1 MVPILDNKK
10 SLVPIFY
17 NSIEVKIEK
26 RIRKILGNGRIKKN
40 KTVVNLS
47 PLLRNYLNS
56 LIYNNNTS
64 LKSIIIASPGRLNLL
79 VRWMKIFNPQFL
91 DKDNEDSIILY
102 NIFVEHGYDIIDKFS
117 FVNNLKIDTCVYCNR
132 NYIFS
137 ISKKKVVKAEID
149 HFYPKSIYPLL
160 ALSYYNLIPSC
171 ESCNGLGAKGSKDP
185 YFEGLKN
192 PYLINYDDFKFTFKI
207 KNISIINPICGKSD
221 IEVEFKDKIQSHCD
235 VFNLD
240 DLYSL
245 HHDHAIELVI
255 KQRLKY
261 SKKYRSYL
269 NSYDGLTFNKSEI
282 DRMILGNYSLESEQ
296 HKRPLSKLYQDIGKE
311 LGLI

>member
-1 MVPILDNKK
+1 M
-10 SLVPIFY
+10 
-17 NSIEVKIEK
+17 
-26 RIRKILGNGRIKKN
+26 
-40 KTVVNLS
+40 
-47 PLLRNYLNS
+47 
-56 LIYNNNTS
+56 
-64 LKSIIIASPGRLNLL
+64 
-79 VRWMKIFNPQFL
+79 
-91 DKDNEDSIILY
+91 
-102 NIFVEHGYDIIDKFS
+102 
-117 FVNNLKIDTCVYCNR
+117 
-132 NYIFS
+132 
-137 ISKKKVVKAEID
+137 
-149 HFYPKSIYPLL
+149 
-160 ALSYYNLIPSC
+160 
-171 ESCNGLGAKGSKDP
+171 
-185 YFEGLKN
+185 
-192 PYLINYDDFKFTFKI
+192 INYDDFKFTFKI